1 MRDPVKQPNAII
13 FLSILALVLLCAT
26 SLAGIVL
33 DDGGRP
39 YVFTSARGESVDLY
53 GGRGPYQ
60 YDNVYKAFGFRSFD
74 WVGLVLVSPLLVLG
88 LVLYRRG
95 QFKGRLILAA
105 VFTYLAYIYLIG
117 VMGNAFNSL
126 FLAWTALFSIG
137 LFGLY
142 LTMADMNVTSV
153 LEKLDRGFPARGL
166 AVYVIVLGVI
176 LFLQY
181 LAQVIMAYVTSS
193 PPAALD
199 HYTTLELAA
208 LELGLM
214 VPLHIAAGVSLWKG
228 KAWAYLAAMLLAFV
242 AAMTFVAL
250 SLSLLL
256 YAVSSGKGDVFDTAL
271 TLVIT
276 CVAAGFSWAAFRCV
290 KD

>member
-1 MRDPVKQPNAII
+1 LKQPNAII

-39 YVFTSARGESVDLY
+39 FVFTSARGENIDLY
-53 GGRGPYQ
+53 GGQGLYQ

-74 WVGLVLVSPLLVLG
+74 WASLALVSPLLAVG
-88 LVLYRRG
+88 LALYRRG
-95 QFKGRLILAA
+95 QFRGRLILAA

-137 LFGLY
+137 VFGLA
-142 LTMADMNVTSV
+142 LTLADLDIASV
-153 LEKLDRGFPARGL
+153 PKKLDRGFPAKGL
-166 AVYVIVLGVI
+166 AVYVIVLGVV

-181 LAQVIMAYVTSS
+181 LAEVIAAYVTSS
-193 PPAALD
+193 PPVALD

-214 VPLHIAAGVSLWKG
+214 VPLHIVAGISLWRG
-228 KAWAYLAAMLLAFV
+228 KAWAYLAAMLLAFA

-256 YAVSSGKGDVFDTAL
+256 YAASSGKGDVFDTAL

-276 CVAAGFSWAAFRCV
+276 CVAAGFSWIAFRHV

>member
-1 MRDPVKQPNAII
+1 MKQSNTHVL
-13 FLSILALVLLCAT
+13 FLSVSALVLLVAT
-26 SLAGIVL
+26 SVAGIVL

-53 GGRGPYQ
+53 GGQGIYQ

-74 WVGLVLVSPLLVLG
+74 WVSLVVVSPLLVLG
-88 LVLYRRG
+88 LALYRRG
-95 QFKGRLILAA
+95 QFKGRLMLAS

-117 VMGNAFNSL
+117 VMGNALNIL

-137 LFGLY
+137 LFGLF
-142 LTMADMNVTSV
+142 LTLASMDIASV
-153 LEKLDRGFPARGL
+153 PEKLAQGFPRRGL
-166 AVYVIVLGVI
+166 AVYVIILGVI

-181 LAQVIMAYVTSS
+181 LAQVISAYATSS

-214 VPLHIAAGVSLWKG
+214 VPLHIASGVSLWKG
-228 KAWAYLAAMLLAFV
+228 KAWAYLAAMLLAFT
-242 AAMTFVAL
+242 ASMTFVAL

-256 YAVSSGKGDVFDTAL
+256 YAASSGKGDMFDTAL

-276 CVAAGFSWAAFRCV
+276 CVAAGFSWAAFRHV

>member
-1 MRDPVKQPNAII
+1 MKLSNVII
-13 FLSILALVLLCAT
+13 FLSISALVLLVTT
-26 SLAGIVL
+26 SVAGIVL

-39 YVFTSARGESVDLY
+39 YTVTSARGESVDLY

-74 WVGLVLVSPLLVLG
+74 WVGLVLVSPLLIGG

-95 QFKGRLILAA
+95 QFRGRLILAA

-137 LFGLY
+137 LFGLFFT
-142 LTMADMNVTSV
+142 LADMDISSV
-153 LEKLDRGFPARGL
+153 PEKLDQGFPAKGL
-166 AVYVIVLGVI
+166 AVYVIVLGGI

-181 LAQVIMAYVTSS
+181 LGQVIVAYATSS

-214 VPLHIAAGVSLWKG
+214 VPLHIVAGVSLWKG
-228 KAWAYLAAMLLAFV
+228 KAWAYLAAMLLAFA

-256 YAVSSGKGDVFDTAL
+256 YAVSSGKGDVFDTVL

-276 CVAAGFSWAAFRCV
+276 CVAVGFSWVAFRQV